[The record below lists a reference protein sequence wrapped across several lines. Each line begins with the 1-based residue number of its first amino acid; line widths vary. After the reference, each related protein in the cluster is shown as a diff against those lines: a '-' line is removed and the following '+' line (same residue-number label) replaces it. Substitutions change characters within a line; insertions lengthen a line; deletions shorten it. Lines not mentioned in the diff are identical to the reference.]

1 MAIKNE
7 VVVDST
13 SKYIVKSTG
22 IGSET
27 GRTDDG
33 NMIEASKGKFG
44 AEFLSGGNTDSL
56 VSLIECYF
64 IIESVGLTTGKLVID
79 VVAPATEGGFKKMTL
94 TNSGKYG
101 LRPEQLKFGNDKQ
114 FTLTTDENVKSYLL
128 VTEFRRN

>member
-27 GRTDDG
+27 NEILVDANKLT
-33 NMIEASKGKFG
+33 G
-44 AEFLSGGNTDSL
+44 ADNESL
-56 VSLIECYF
+56 VSLIECYYL
-64 IIESVGLTTGKLVID
+64 IEGTGTLTISADAEHPNTLSLTGK
-79 VVAPATEGGFKKMTL
+79 
-94 TNSGKYG
+94 GKYG
-101 LRPEQLKFGNDKQ
+101 LRPNQLKYGNDKL
-114 FTLTTDENVKSYLL
+114 FKLTTDANVKSYLL

>member
-27 GRTDDG
+27 NEILVDANKLT
-33 NMIEASKGKFG
+33 
-44 AEFLSGGNTDSL
+44 GGDNESL
-56 VSLIECYF
+56 VSLIECYYL
-64 IIESVGLTTGKLVID
+64 IEGTGTLTISTTSESADLTLTGK
-79 VVAPATEGGFKKMTL
+79 
-94 TNSGKYG
+94 GKYG
-101 LRPEQLKFGNDKQ
+101 LRPGQLKFGNDELFK
-114 FTLTTDENVKSYLL
+114 LTTDSNVKSYLL